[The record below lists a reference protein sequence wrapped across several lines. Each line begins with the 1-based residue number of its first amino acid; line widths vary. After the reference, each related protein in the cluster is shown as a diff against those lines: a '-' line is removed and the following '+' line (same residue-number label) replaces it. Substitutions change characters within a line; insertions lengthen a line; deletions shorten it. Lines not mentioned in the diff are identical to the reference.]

1 MNFFKSFLA
10 SLLGTFVAMG
20 LVAIFFFMGI
30 AAVATSLNFEQSG
43 STWIK
48 ENSVLD
54 LDLNTEVKDRSPVY
68 NPLEGLSDFDSGMIG
83 MDEIIGSIKKA
94 KEDEKIKG
102 IKLHT
107 GSIGSGWAQ
116 AREIRNALEEFKTS
130 GKFIYAY
137 SDYMSQ
143 KGYYVSSVADSIF
156 MNPMGMMQLK
166 GLSSEVLYYQDFQN
180 QYGVKMEVIRHGK
193 YKSAVEPYL
202 QDHMSYENRIQIQ
215 SLLDAVWET
224 LRDEVAQSRGIAPA
238 TLDTL
243 ADDLLINDAE
253 EALAQGMIDGLV
265 YEDDFENKIKA
276 ALKIDSKEDLEG
288 LDIGEVNVKIQEYD
302 KEITDRIAIVYAQG
316 PIFNTEGSEDIIGK
330 DAINKAF
337 DEILESKKIK
347 AVVLRVDSPGGD
359 ALTSEIIL
367 NASRALKG
375 EKPLVVSM
383 GNVAASGGYY
393 IASLADRI
401 FADPMTIT
409 GSIGVLA
416 AFPNIRGMT
425 DKIGINAEQV
435 TTHENAMG
443 YSVFEPISKGFKKST
458 TSSIEKIYHTFKS
471 RVAEGR
477 SLSMETVEEIAQGRV
492 WSGKDAVEI
501 GLVDT
506 LGGLQEA
513 IAAAAELAELDKYN
527 LVDYPK
533 YEEDF
538 ESMLLGAF
546 SQAQA
551 KLLQHPLEKYTAEFI
566 ELSRLEGIQ
575 TRIPYSIK
583 ME

>member
-48 ENSVLD
+48 ENSFLD

-94 KEDEKIKG
+94 KEDERIKG

-180 QYGVKMEVIRHGK
+180 KYGVKMEVIRHGK

-202 QDHMSYENRIQIQ
+202 QDHMSDENRIQIQ

-238 TLDTL
+238 TLDAL
-243 ADDLLINDAE
+243 ADDLVINDAE

-288 LDIGEVNVKIQEYD
+288 VDIGEINVQIQEYD

-546 SQAQA
+546 SQAQV
-551 KLLQHPLEKYTAEFI
+551 KLLQHPLEKYSAEFI

>member
-10 SLLGTFVAMG
+10 SLLGTFIALG

-30 AAVATSLNFEQSG
+30 AALATSLNFEQSG
-43 STWIK
+43 RTWIK
-48 ENSVLD
+48 QNSVLD
-54 LDLNTEVKDRSPVY
+54 LDLNTEVRDRSPGY
-68 NPLEGLSDFDSGMIG
+68 NPLEDLPDFDSGIIG

-94 KEDEKIKG
+94 KMDENIKG
-102 IKLHT
+102 IKLKS

-116 AREIRNALEEFKTS
+116 AREIRNTLEDFKTS
-130 GKFIYAY
+130 GKFIYSY
-137 SDYMSQ
+137 SDNMSQ

-156 MNPMGMMQLK
+156 MNPIGMMQLK
-166 GLSSEVLYYQDFQN
+166 GLSSEVLYYEDFQN

-202 QDHMSYENRIQIQ
+202 QDHMSDENRIQIQ

-224 LRDEVAQSRGIAPA
+224 FRDEVSQSRGITANSM
-238 TLDTL
+238 DEL
-243 ADDLLINDAE
+243 ANELLVNDAE
-253 EALAQGMIDGLV
+253 EAFAHGIIDGLV
-265 YEDDFENKIKA
+265 YEDNFENKIKE
-276 ALKIDSKEDLEG
+276 ALKIDSNESLNE
-288 LDIGEVNVKIQEYD
+288 LDFGDINVKVQEYD
-302 KEITDRIAIVYAQG
+302 KEIDDRIAVVYAQG
-316 PIFNTEGSEDIIGK
+316 PIFNTEGSAEIIGK
-330 DAINKAF
+330 DAFNKAF

-347 AVVLRVDSPGGD
+347 AAVLRVDSPGGD

-367 NASRALKG
+367 NASRAFKG
-375 EKPLVVSM
+375 KKPLVVSM

-393 IASLADRI
+393 ISSLADRI

-425 DKIGINAEQV
+425 DKIGINAEHV
-435 TTHENAMG
+435 TTHKNAMG
-443 YSVFEPISKGFKKST
+443 YSVFESISKGFKKSIT
-458 TSSIEKIYHTFKS
+458 YSIEKIYHTFKS

-477 SLSMETVEEIAQGRV
+477 SLSIETVEEIAQGRV
-492 WSGKDAVEI
+492 WSGKDAVEN

-513 IAAAAELAELDKYN
+513 IESAAKLAEIDKYN

-533 YEEDF
+533 YDEDF

-546 SQAQA
+546 TQAQS
-551 KLLQHPLEKYTAEFI
+551 KLLQHPLEKYTSEFI
-566 ELSRLEGIQ
+566 ELGLMEGIQ

-583 ME
+583 IE

>member
-48 ENSVLD
+48 ENSFLD

-202 QDHMSYENRIQIQ
+202 QDHMSDENRIQIQ

-238 TLDTL
+238 TLDAL
-243 ADDLLINDAE
+243 ADDLVINDAE

-288 LDIGEVNVKIQEYD
+288 LDIGEINVKIQEYD

>member
-202 QDHMSYENRIQIQ
+202 QDHMSDENRIQIQ

-238 TLDTL
+238 TLDAL
-243 ADDLLINDAE
+243 ADDLVINDAE

-288 LDIGEVNVKIQEYD
+288 VDIGEINVQIQEYD

>member
-1 MNFFKSFLA
+1 
-10 SLLGTFVAMG
+10 
-20 LVAIFFFMGI
+20 MGI

-48 ENSVLD
+48 ENTVLD

-137 SDYMSQ
+137 SDYMSL
-143 KGYYVSSVADSIF
+143 KGYYVGSVADSIF

-202 QDHMSYENRIQIQ
+202 QDHMSDENRIQIQ

-238 TLDTL
+238 TLDAL
-243 ADDLLINDAE
+243 ADDLVINDAE

-288 LDIGEVNVKIQEYD
+288 VDIGEINVKIQEYD

>member
-143 KGYYVSSVADSIF
+143 KGYYVGSVADSIF

-202 QDHMSYENRIQIQ
+202 QDHMSDENRIQIQ

-238 TLDTL
+238 TLDAL
-243 ADDLLINDAE
+243 ADDLVINDAE

-288 LDIGEVNVKIQEYD
+288 VDIGEINVKIQEYD

>member
-10 SLLGTFVAMG
+10 SLLGTFIAMG
-20 LVAIFFFMGI
+20 LVALFFFMGI
-30 AAVATSLNFEQSG
+30 AAIATSLNFEQSKG
-43 STWIK
+43 TWIK
-48 ENSVLD
+48 ENSVLG
-54 LDLNTEVKDRSPVY
+54 LNLNTMVTDRSPNF
-68 NPLEGLSDFDSGMIG
+68 NPLEGLSDFDSGMMG

-94 KEDEKIKG
+94 KQDDKIKG
-102 IKLHT
+102 IKLQS
-107 GSIGSGWAQ
+107 GFIASGWAQ
-116 AREIRNALEEFKTS
+116 AREIRNALKEFKTS

-137 SDYMSQ
+137 GDYMSQ

-166 GLSSEVLYYQDFQN
+166 GLSSEVLYYEDFQN

-202 QDHMSYENRIQIQ
+202 QDHMSEENRTQIQ
-215 SLLDAVWET
+215 SLLNAVWGT
-224 LRDEVAQSRGIAPA
+224 LRDEVAQSRGLEPA
-238 TLDTL
+238 TLDAL
-243 ADDLLINDAE
+243 ADDLVVTDAE
-253 EALAQGMIDGLV
+253 EALAQGIIDGLV
-265 YEDDFENKIKA
+265 YEDDFEDKIKA
-276 ALKIDSKEDLEG
+276 AMEVDPKEDLKVV
-288 LDIGEVNVKIQEYD
+288 DSDKINIQIQEYD
-302 KEITDRIAIVYAQG
+302 NEISDRIAIVYAQG
-316 PIFNTEGSEDIIGK
+316 PILNTKGSADIIGK
-330 DAINKAF
+330 EAINKAF
-337 DEILESKKIK
+337 QEILESDKIK

-367 NASRALKG
+367 NASRTLKG
-375 EKPLVVSM
+375 KKPLVVSM

-393 IASLADRI
+393 ISSLADRI

-425 DKIGINAEQV
+425 NRIGINAEQV
-435 TTHENAMG
+435 TTHKNAMG
-443 YSVFEPISKGFKKST
+443 YSPFEPLSEGFEKST
-458 TSSIEKIYHTFKS
+458 ISAIEKVYHTFKS
-471 RVAEGR
+471 RVSEGR
-477 SLSMETVEEIAQGRV
+477 SLSMEIVEEIAQGRV
-492 WSGKDAVEI
+492 WSGKNAVEI

-513 IAAAAELAELDKYN
+513 ITGAAELAKIDKYN

-533 YEEDF
+533 YDDDF
-538 ESMLLGAF
+538 ESMLLNAF
-546 SQAQA
+546 SQAQT
-551 KLLQHPLEKYTAEFI
+551 KLFQHPIEKYASDFI
-566 ELSRLEGIQ
+566 ELSQLEGIQ

>member
-10 SLLGTFVAMG
+10 SLMGTFIAMG
-20 LVAIFFFMGI
+20 LVALFFFMGI
-30 AAVATSLNFEQSG
+30 AAIATSLNFEQSKG
-43 STWIK
+43 TWVK
-48 ENSVLD
+48 ENSVLG
-54 LDLNTEVKDRSPVY
+54 LNLNTMVTDRSPNF
-68 NPLEGLSDFDSGMIG
+68 NPLEGLSDFDSGMMG

-94 KEDEKIKG
+94 KQDDKIKG
-102 IKLHT
+102 IKLLS
-107 GSIGSGWAQ
+107 GFIASGWAQ
-116 AREIRNALEEFKTS
+116 AREIRNALKEFKTS

-137 SDYMSQ
+137 GDYMSQ

-166 GLSSEVLYYQDFQN
+166 GLSSEVLYYEDFQN

-202 QDHMSYENRIQIQ
+202 QDHMSEENRTQIQ
-215 SLLDAVWET
+215 SLLNAVWET
-224 LRDEVAQSRGIAPA
+224 LRDEVAQSRGLESA
-238 TLDTL
+238 TLDAL
-243 ADDLLINDAE
+243 ADDLVVTDAE
-253 EALAQGMIDGLV
+253 EALAQGIIDGLV
-265 YEDDFENKIKA
+265 YEDDFEDKIKA
-276 ALKIDSKEDLEG
+276 TIEVDPKEDLKVV
-288 LDIGEVNVKIQEYD
+288 DSDKINIQIQEYD
-302 KEITDRIAIVYAQG
+302 NEISDRIAIVYAQG
-316 PIFNTEGSEDIIGK
+316 PILNTKGSAYIIGK
-330 DAINKAF
+330 EAINKAF
-337 DEILESKKIK
+337 QEILESDKIK

-375 EKPLVVSM
+375 KKPLVVSM

-393 IASLADRI
+393 ISSLADRI

-425 DKIGINAEQV
+425 NRIGINAEQV
-435 TTHENAMG
+435 TTHKNAMG
-443 YSVFEPISKGFKKST
+443 YSPFEPLSEGFEKST
-458 TSSIEKIYHTFKS
+458 ISAIEKVYHTFKS
-471 RVAEGR
+471 RVSEGR
-477 SLSMETVEEIAQGRV
+477 SLSMEIVEEIAQGRV
-492 WSGKDAVEI
+492 WSGKNAVEI

-513 IAAAAELAELDKYN
+513 ITGAAELAKIDKYN

-533 YEEDF
+533 YDDDF
-538 ESMLLGAF
+538 ESMLLNAF
-546 SQAQA
+546 SQAQT
-551 KLLQHPLEKYTAEFI
+551 KLFQHPIEKYASDFI
-566 ELSRLEGIQ
+566 KLSQLEGIQ

>member
-1 MNFFKSFLA
+1 
-10 SLLGTFVAMG
+10 
-20 LVAIFFFMGI
+20 
-30 AAVATSLNFEQSG
+30 
-43 STWIK
+43 
-48 ENSVLD
+48 
-54 LDLNTEVKDRSPVY
+54 
-68 NPLEGLSDFDSGMIG
+68 
-83 MDEIIGSIKKA
+83 
-94 KEDEKIKG
+94 
-102 IKLHT
+102 
-107 GSIGSGWAQ
+107 
-116 AREIRNALEEFKTS
+116 
-130 GKFIYAY
+130 
-137 SDYMSQ
+137 
-143 KGYYVSSVADSIF
+143 
-156 MNPMGMMQLK
+156 
-166 GLSSEVLYYQDFQN
+166 
-180 QYGVKMEVIRHGK
+180 
-193 YKSAVEPYL
+193 
-202 QDHMSYENRIQIQ
+202 
-215 SLLDAVWET
+215 
-224 LRDEVAQSRGIAPA
+224 A
-238 TLDTL
+238 TLDAL
-243 ADDLLINDAE
+243 ADDLVINDAE

-288 LDIGEVNVKIQEYD
+288 VDIGEINVKIQEYD

>member
-10 SLLGTFVAMG
+10 SLMGTFIAMG
-20 LVAIFFFMGI
+20 LVALFFFMGI
-30 AAVATSLNFEQSG
+30 AAIATSLNLEQSKG
-43 STWIK
+43 TWVK
-48 ENSVLD
+48 ENSVLG
-54 LDLNTEVKDRSPVY
+54 LNLNTMVTDRSPNF
-68 NPLEGLSDFDSGMIG
+68 NPLEGLSDFDSGMMG

-94 KEDEKIKG
+94 KQDDKIKG
-102 IKLHT
+102 IKLQS
-107 GSIGSGWAQ
+107 GFIASGWAQ
-116 AREIRNALEEFKTS
+116 AREIRNALKEFKNS

-137 SDYMSQ
+137 GDYMSQ

-166 GLSSEVLYYQDFQN
+166 GLSSEVLYYEDFQN

-202 QDHMSYENRIQIQ
+202 QDHMSEENRTQIQ
-215 SLLDAVWET
+215 SLLNAVWET
-224 LRDEVAQSRGIAPA
+224 LRDEVAQSRGLEPA
-238 TLDTL
+238 TLDAL
-243 ADDLLINDAE
+243 ADDLVVTDAE
-253 EALAQGMIDGLV
+253 EALAQGIIDGLV
-265 YEDDFENKIKA
+265 YEDDFEDKIKA
-276 ALKIDSKEDLEG
+276 TIEVDPKEDLKVV
-288 LDIGEVNVKIQEYD
+288 DSDKINIQIQEYD
-302 KEITDRIAIVYAQG
+302 NEISDRIAIVYAQG
-316 PIFNTEGSEDIIGK
+316 PILNTKGSADIIGK
-330 DAINKAF
+330 EAINKAF
-337 DEILESKKIK
+337 QEILESDKIK

-375 EKPLVVSM
+375 KKPLVVSM

-393 IASLADRI
+393 ISSLADRI

-425 DKIGINAEQV
+425 NRIGINAEQV
-435 TTHENAMG
+435 TTHKNAMG
-443 YSVFEPISKGFKKST
+443 YSPFEPLSEGFEKST
-458 TSSIEKIYHTFKS
+458 ISAIEKVYHTFKS
-471 RVAEGR
+471 RVSEGR
-477 SLSMETVEEIAQGRV
+477 SLSMEIVEEIAQGRV
-492 WSGKDAVEI
+492 WSGKNAVEI

-513 IAAAAELAELDKYN
+513 ITGAAELAKIDKYN

-533 YEEDF
+533 YDDDF
-538 ESMLLGAF
+538 ESMLLNAF
-546 SQAQA
+546 SQAQT
-551 KLLQHPLEKYTAEFI
+551 KLFQHPIEKYASDFI
-566 ELSRLEGIQ
+566 KLSQLEGIQ

>member
-10 SLLGTFVAMG
+10 SLMGTFIAMG
-20 LVAIFFFMGI
+20 LVALFFFMGI
-30 AAVATSLNFEQSG
+30 AAIATSLNFEQSKG
-43 STWIK
+43 TWIK
-48 ENSVLD
+48 ENSVLG
-54 LDLNTEVKDRSPVY
+54 LNLNTMVTDRSPNF
-68 NPLEGLSDFDSGMIG
+68 NPLEGLSDFDSGMMG

-94 KEDEKIKG
+94 KQDDKIKG
-102 IKLHT
+102 IKLQP
-107 GSIGSGWAQ
+107 GFIASGWAQ
-116 AREIRNALEEFKTS
+116 AREIRNALKEFKTS

-137 SDYMSQ
+137 GDYMSQ

-166 GLSSEVLYYQDFQN
+166 GLSSEVLYYEDFQN

-202 QDHMSYENRIQIQ
+202 QDHMSEENRIQIQ
-215 SLLDAVWET
+215 SLLNAVWET
-224 LRDEVAQSRGIAPA
+224 LRDEVAQSRGLEPA
-238 TLDTL
+238 TLDVL
-243 ADDLLINDAE
+243 ADDLVVTDAE
-253 EALAQGMIDGLV
+253 EALAQGIIDGLV
-265 YEDDFENKIKA
+265 YEDDFEDKIKVA
-276 ALKIDSKEDLEG
+276 MEVDPKEDLKVV
-288 LDIGEVNVKIQEYD
+288 DSDKINIQIQEYD
-302 KEITDRIAIVYAQG
+302 NEISDRIAIVYAQG
-316 PIFNTEGSEDIIGK
+316 PILNTKGSADIIGK
-330 DAINKAF
+330 EAINKAF
-337 DEILESKKIK
+337 QEILESDKIK

-367 NASRALKG
+367 NASRTLKG
-375 EKPLVVSM
+375 KKPLVVSM

-393 IASLADRI
+393 ISSLADRI

-425 DKIGINAEQV
+425 NRIGINAEQV
-435 TTHENAMG
+435 TTHKNAMG
-443 YSVFEPISKGFKKST
+443 YSPFEPLSEGFEKST
-458 TSSIEKIYHTFKS
+458 ISAIEKVYHTFKS
-471 RVAEGR
+471 RVSEGR
-477 SLSMETVEEIAQGRV
+477 SLSMEIVEEIAQGRV
-492 WSGKDAVEI
+492 WSGKNAVEI

-513 IAAAAELAELDKYN
+513 ITGAAELAKIDKYN

-533 YEEDF
+533 YDDDF
-538 ESMLLGAF
+538 ESMLLNAF
-546 SQAQA
+546 SQAQT
-551 KLLQHPLEKYTAEFI
+551 KLFQHPIEKYASDFI
-566 ELSRLEGIQ
+566 ELSQLEGIQ

>member
-10 SLLGTFVAMG
+10 SLMGTFIAMG
-20 LVAIFFFMGI
+20 LVALFFFMGI
-30 AAVATSLNFEQSG
+30 AAIATSLNLEQSKG
-43 STWIK
+43 TWVK
-48 ENSVLD
+48 ENSVLG
-54 LDLNTEVKDRSPVY
+54 LNLNTMVTDRSPNF
-68 NPLEGLSDFDSGMIG
+68 NPLEGLSDFDSGMMG

-94 KEDEKIKG
+94 KQDDKIKG
-102 IKLHT
+102 IKLQS
-107 GSIGSGWAQ
+107 GFIASGWAQ
-116 AREIRNALEEFKTS
+116 AREIRNALKEFKNS

-137 SDYMSQ
+137 GDYMSQ

-166 GLSSEVLYYQDFQN
+166 GLSSEVLYYEDFQN

-202 QDHMSYENRIQIQ
+202 QDHMSEENRTQIQ
-215 SLLDAVWET
+215 SLLNAVWET
-224 LRDEVAQSRGIAPA
+224 LRDEVAQSRGLESA
-238 TLDTL
+238 TLDAL
-243 ADDLLINDAE
+243 ADDLVVTDAE
-253 EALAQGMIDGLV
+253 EALAQGIIDGLV
-265 YEDDFENKIKA
+265 YEDDFEDKIKA
-276 ALKIDSKEDLEG
+276 TIEVDPKEDLKVV
-288 LDIGEVNVKIQEYD
+288 DSDKINIQIQEYD
-302 KEITDRIAIVYAQG
+302 NEISDHIAIVYAQG
-316 PIFNTEGSEDIIGK
+316 PILNTKGSAYIIGK
-330 DAINKAF
+330 EAINKAF
-337 DEILESKKIK
+337 QEILESDKIK

-375 EKPLVVSM
+375 KKPLVVSM

-393 IASLADRI
+393 ISSLADRI

-425 DKIGINAEQV
+425 NRIGINAEQV
-435 TTHENAMG
+435 TTHKNAMG
-443 YSVFEPISKGFKKST
+443 YSPFEPLSEGFEKST
-458 TSSIEKIYHTFKS
+458 ISAIEKVYHTFKS
-471 RVAEGR
+471 RVSEGR
-477 SLSMETVEEIAQGRV
+477 SLSMEIVEEIAQGRV
-492 WSGKDAVEI
+492 WSGKNAVEI

-513 IAAAAELAELDKYN
+513 ITGAAELAKIDKYN

-533 YEEDF
+533 YDDDF
-538 ESMLLGAF
+538 ESMLLNAF
-546 SQAQA
+546 SQAQT
-551 KLLQHPLEKYTAEFI
+551 KLFQHPIEKYASDFI
-566 ELSRLEGIQ
+566 KLSQLEGIQ